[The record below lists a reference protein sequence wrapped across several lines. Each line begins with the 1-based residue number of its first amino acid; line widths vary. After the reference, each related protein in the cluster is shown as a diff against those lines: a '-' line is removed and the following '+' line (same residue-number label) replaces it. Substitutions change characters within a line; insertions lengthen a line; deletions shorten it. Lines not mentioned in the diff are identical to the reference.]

1 MLSRCRNSQARRQ
14 ASGFSLIEV
23 LISLVIL
30 AVGLLGM
37 TALQNEALKYN
48 HAAFTESQ
56 ALFLIADMTERI
68 RANRESNNY
77 TIELTQP
84 APTEPV
90 AKCNATPCTSTQMA
104 AWDIYEW
111 RAMVEDPAYLPNGN
125 SAISFDTLENE
136 YTITVSY
143 EWTQLGGLDIADG
156 IRSVSV
162 TTRIE

>member
-1 MLSRCRNSQARRQ
+1 MLIRRTDRQ
-14 ASGFSLIEV
+14 VRTSASGFSLIEV

-68 RANRESNNY
+68 RANRSSSNY
-77 TIELTQP
+77 TIELTQS

-90 AKCNATPCTSTQMA
+90 AKCNVASCTSAQMA

-136 YTITVSY
+136 YTISVSY
-143 EWTQLGGLDIADG
+143 EWTQLGGVDVTAG
-156 IRSVSV
+156 IRTVSV